1 MAVWPRPC
9 LERPLLRRL
18 DGMVRGASSGR
29 QADSGWR
36 GGPSRWQAQE
46 PMAWA

>member
-18 DGMVRGASSGR
+18 DGILLDFMCNTI
-29 QADSGWR
+29 
-36 GGPSRWQAQE
+36 PSQDLMLMHSRSVDILSRLSQ
-46 PMAWA
+46 